1 LKLSIIIPVYNV
13 EKYITRCLD
22 SLVNQ
27 NLEACDYEIIIIDD
41 GSKDNSLS
49 IAKLYSAKYENI
61 YIYSQENKGVG
72 AARNKGLELAKGD
85 YVYFIDADDYL
96 ASNVLKT
103 ILSYCVEDLDILTFL
118 SRGTTESN
126 LKESV
131 TNKKSLLA
139 IKYADGIEYIA
150 NNKFNNEIWWYIIN
164 KAFLIKTGIRFIEGR
179 WMEDAIF
186 TATIFLKANA
196 VVNLPID
203 GHRHVVV
210 PESAMTSKKP
220 SLYLKII
227 YDNANAAIVYQ
238 SLIQNT
244 PNNNEESMRCINRL
258 KTRQQ
263 SFVFFMMVRMLQ
275 STIKINE
282 IKKILVNL
290 EKAGAYPLN
299 SFLGQDYN
307 KVSYKFIV
315 RIFNHKYMYYVLFK
329 IFNSVFNLMNKV
341 KG

>member
-72 AARNKGLELAKGD
+72 AARNKGIELAKGD

-186 TATIFLKANA
+186 TATVFLKANA

-203 GHRHVVV
+203 AHRHVKVIG
-210 PESAMTSKKP
+210 SAMTSKEPKH
-220 SLYLKII
+220 YLNVI
-227 YDNANAAIVYQ
+227 YDNENAAIVYD
-238 SLIQNT
+238 SLIKSLNPKDQTVIN
-244 PNNNEESMRCINRL
+244 CIERL
-258 KTRQQ
+258 KARQQ
-263 SFVFFMMVRMLQ
+263 SFVFFLMIRMMK
-275 STIKINE
+275 SCIKFREVKAIINNVS
-282 IKKILVNL
+282 KVK
-290 EKAGAYPLN
+290 AYPLN
-299 SFLGQDYN
+299 GFIGKDYN
-307 KVSYKFIV
+307 GI
-315 RIFNHKYMYYVLFK
+315 IYVFLTK
-329 IFNSVFNLMNKV
+329 IFNV
-341 KG
+341 KTVYFALFILINPFLRLKKN